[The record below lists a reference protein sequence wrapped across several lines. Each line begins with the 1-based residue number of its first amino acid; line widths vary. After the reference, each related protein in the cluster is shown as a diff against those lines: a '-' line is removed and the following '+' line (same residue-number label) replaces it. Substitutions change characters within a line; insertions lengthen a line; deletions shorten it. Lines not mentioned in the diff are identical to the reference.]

1 VLDSNHDG
9 RWITAQDAGVAR
21 IGADL
26 VLDLQIEGS
35 ITLKGAGEGFAADR
49 IASILDTDDD
59 GRAAAGDFLL

>member
-9 RWITAQDAGVAR
+9 RITAQDAGVAR

-26 VLDLQIEGS
+26 VLDLPIEGS
-35 ITLKGAGEGFAADR
+35 ITIKGAGEGFAADR
-49 IASILDTDDD
+49 IESILDADDD